1 MKPKKIKKNKRIY
14 NRVIKLFK
22 EANQDGAYRVSRRLH
37 AIVLN
42 MEGYTA
48 PEIANILKVHRT
60 NVSIWLRN
68 WDQEGFD
75 AILEGYRPG
84 RPKALSEQQTK
95 ELEDILESGPVAYG
109 FNSGVWT
116 CPMVARVI
124 EDEFSVYY
132 HPAHV
137 SKILHKL
144 EFSVQRPR
152 KVLAKADKEKQSRW
166 IRHTYKNIKKKL
178 KKKKPS

>member
-1 MKPKKIKKNKRIY
+1 M
-14 NRVIKLFK
+14 
-22 EANQDGAYRVSRRLH
+22 
-37 AIVLN
+37 
-42 MEGYTA
+42 
-48 PEIANILKVHRT
+48 
-60 NVSIWLRN
+60 RN
-68 WDQEGFD
+68 WEQEGFD

-84 RPKALSEQQTK
+84 RPKALTEQQTK
-95 ELEDILESGPVAYG
+95 ELGDILESGPIAYG

-116 CPMVARVI
+116 CPMVVRII
-124 EDEFSVYY
+124 ED
-132 HPAHV
+132 
-137 SKILHKL
+137 